1 MLTVY
6 RITLQTA
13 VSQIPTT
20 MSNQL
25 QPHFMQSELYDL
37 YDCGYLLCATL
48 QIAKYTPRVTP
59 YNMQWPVEAVTIV
72 NLKSVIPAFITG
84 LHVNSILFCRCQ
96 SQQDGHKITCC
107 SAVLHKFLFRL
118 KNELTYYVFNFSR
131 TTGNAQSM
139 SISTKLNHTCNY

>member
-1 MLTVY
+1 VVTVY
-6 RITLQTA
+6 TITLQTA

-20 MSNQL
+20 TSNQL

-59 YNMQWPVEAVTIV
+59 YNMQWPGPGPVEAVTIV

-84 LHVNSILFCRCQ
+84 LHVNSVLFCRCQ
-96 SQQDGHKITCC
+96 SQQDGHKNYLLQC
-107 SAVLHKFLFRL
+107 SSTQVFILSQNDVLC
-118 KNELTYYVFNFSR
+118 V
-131 TTGNAQSM
+131 QSD
-139 SISTKLNHTCNY
+139 NR